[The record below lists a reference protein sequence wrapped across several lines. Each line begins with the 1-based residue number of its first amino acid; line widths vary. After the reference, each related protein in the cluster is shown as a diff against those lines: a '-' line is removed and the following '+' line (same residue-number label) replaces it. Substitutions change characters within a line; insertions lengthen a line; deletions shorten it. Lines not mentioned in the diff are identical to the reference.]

1 MIAEARIYGEAL
13 SPEELKE
20 SQEKQGLS
28 NKKLLLNVVM
38 DSIKE
43 IPSETK
49 TELSSVMSIK

>member
-1 MIAEARIYGEAL
+1 VIAEARIYGEAL